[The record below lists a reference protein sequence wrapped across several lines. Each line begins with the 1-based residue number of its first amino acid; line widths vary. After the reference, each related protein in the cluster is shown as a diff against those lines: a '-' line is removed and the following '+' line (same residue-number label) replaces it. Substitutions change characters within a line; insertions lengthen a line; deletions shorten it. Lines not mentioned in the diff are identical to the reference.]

1 MKHVHSLHFLWI
13 PFVSI
18 GFIASQFSASFSQSS
33 SLLEELQTEIST
45 IIDKTKHSVVT
56 VSSMSSY
63 SYTIDKDDGVWPF
76 SKNNK
81 EEKKDNI
88 WMVGSG
94 IVYNEAGYII
104 TKSSLLSD
112 FEKIKVIL
120 CDNSEYDAKYIGTDE
135 RTRLAILKIDADNL
149 APAKIGNS
157 TEVKLHSLVM
167 VIGNSMGISPFASFG
182 LINGFTNSGL
192 FILSA
197 PINPGNTGSPVINSR
212 GEIIG
217 IITAQLDADISM
229 MGPTFLDYSKQSG
242 IALPINEVVQLTDE
256 IIRMQQEKKGW
267 LGISFNEDSL
277 AHHKLVLDVVVDG
290 SPAEKAGL
298 KRGDQ
303 ILKVNETYL
312 HNTDIVGDIIEKT
325 SPGQLVSIN
334 FIRDNRQLNTFA
346 RMESK
351 RPNGFSIHKPRQQQQ
366 DLINRIKTKPIQSPI
381 ILSPEK
387 FQEINARMI
396 QMETEIQD
404 LKTRLSKYQ

>member
-1 MKHVHSLHFLWI
+1 
-13 PFVSI
+13 
-18 GFIASQFSASFSQSS
+18 
-33 SLLEELQTEIST
+33 
-45 IIDKTKHSVVT
+45 
-56 VSSMSSY
+56 
-63 SYTIDKDDGVWPF
+63 
-76 SKNNK
+76 
-81 EEKKDNI
+81 
-88 WMVGSG
+88 MVGSG
-94 IVYNEAGYII
+94 IIYNEAGYII
-104 TKSSLLSD
+104 TKSSLLND

-120 CDNSEYDAKYIGTDE
+120 SDNSEYEARYIGTDE
-135 RTRLAILKIDADNL
+135 RTRLAILKIDVEDL
-149 APAKIGNS
+149 SPAKIGNS
-157 TEVKLHSLVM
+157 TDVKLHSLVM
-167 VIGNSMGISPFASFG
+167 VLGNSMGISPFASFG
-182 LINGFTNSGL
+182 LINGFTDSGL

-217 IITAQLDADISM
+217 IITAQMDADISM
-229 MGPTFLDYSKQSG
+229 MGPAFLDYSNQSG
-242 IALPINEVVQLTDE
+242 IALPINEVVQLADE

-267 LGISFNEDSL
+267 LGISFNDDSL
-277 AHHKLVLDVVVDG
+277 AHHKLVLDVVVAG

-334 FIRDNRQLNTFA
+334 FIRENRQLNTFA

-351 RPNGFSIHKPRQQQQ
+351 RPNGFSIHKPRQQYH
-366 DLINRIKTKPIQSPI
+366 DLINPIKTKPIQSPI

-387 FQEINARMI
+387 FQEINSRML